1 MIRLGSLAGYSFEGP
16 RSLPGWTP
24 PAVPAVY
31 AILAKSNPARP
42 QEFSVIYV
50 GHSDDLTQEGF
61 PLRHPRAQAWVKRA
75 DGKFNL
81 HVCWL
86 EVPGGTR
93 AHREQI
99 TRELIAIYDPSCNL
113 EKFDQAWKDE
123 WIGEYETPVTD
134 ALSTGRD
141 PAQPGSAPST

>member
-1 MIRLGSLAGYSFEGP
+1 VIRLGSLAGHAFEGP
-16 RSLPGWTP
+16 RALAGWTAP
-24 PAVPAVY
+24 QEAAVY
-31 AILAKSNPARP
+31 AILAKSNPSRA

-61 PLRHPRAQAWVKRA
+61 PLRHPRSQAWVKRA

-99 TRELIAIYDPSCNL
+99 SRELIAIYAPSCNV

-123 WIGEYETPVTD
+123 WIGEYDTAMTD
-134 ALSTGRD
+134 ALTTQKR
-141 PAQPGSAPST
+141 PT

>member
-1 MIRLGSLAGYSFEGP
+1 MIRLGSLAGYAFEGP
-16 RSLPGWTP
+16 RALAGWTAP
-24 PAVPAVY
+24 SAPAVY
-31 AILAKSNPARP
+31 AIMAKDKPDRP

-50 GHSDDLTQEGF
+50 GHADDLSAEGF
-61 PLRHPRAQAWVKRA
+61 PFKHPRSASWVKRSG
-75 DGKFNL
+75 GKFNL

-99 TRELIAIYDPSCNL
+99 AQELLAIYAPSCNA
-113 EKFDQAWKDE
+113 EKFDQAWKAE

-134 ALSTGRD
+134 ALTTQKRLS
-141 PAQPGSAPST
+141 

>member
-31 AILAKSNPARP
+31 AILAKTNPARP

-61 PLRHPRAQAWVKRA
+61 PLRHPRSQAWVKRA

-113 EKFDQAWKDE
+113 EKFDQAWKAE